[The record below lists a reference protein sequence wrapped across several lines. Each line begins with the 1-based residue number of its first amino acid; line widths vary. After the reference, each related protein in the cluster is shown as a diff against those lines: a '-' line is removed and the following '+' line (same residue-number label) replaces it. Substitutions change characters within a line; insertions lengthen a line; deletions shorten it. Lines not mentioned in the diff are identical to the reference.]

1 MAVNAPDTPSS
12 DHAAMA
18 PYWEMV
24 DTILAGADAIRKA
37 AKYLPQ
43 FPKESDADYKHRRE
57 NAKFTNI
64 FRDLVEGLAS
74 KPFAKELG
82 LVDAKATD
90 QIKALAEDI
99 DGRGNHLHVFAG
111 NLFFNGIAHAIG
123 WIFVDHSK
131 VPEGATRAQEKA
143 IGARPYWV
151 YVPATKMLAA
161 YTDVI
166 DGVERF
172 VHVRIREDEVRRKG
186 FEEETVE
193 RVRVLNREPLLDETG
208 KVIGYGP
215 ATYELWE
222 KGSSSN
228 GKTAAWSVVDRGSI
242 AIGVIALVPFL
253 TGRRVEGSW
262 KVLPPM
268 KDCAFLQVEHYQQE
282 TNLKYARD
290 MTCFPMLA
298 GNGVTPEI
306 DPATNQPRVAPV
318 GPKAVLY
325 APMGQDGRHGEWKFI
340 EISASSLEFLEGSI
354 DKTERQLRELGRQPL
369 TAETGNLT
377 VVTTAFAAQKGNSAV
392 QAWAI
397 NLKDSLEQAFAY
409 TCMWLKDSSE
419 PEVSVHTD
427 FAIEAQAGDE
437 LDAVL
442 TLMER
447 GDISR
452 EAGLNEMK
460 RRNVLSPEYDAEADL
475 DVILSEMPGDDD
487 EVTAAV
493 TPTSKPA

>member
-1 MAVNAPDTPSS
+1 
-12 DHAAMA
+12 
-18 PYWEMV
+18 MV
-24 DTILAGADAIRKA
+24 DTILAGADAMRKA

-43 FPKESDADYKHRRE
+43 FPKESDADYKYRRE

-82 LVDAKATD
+82 LVEGKATD
-90 QIKALAEDI
+90 QVKTLAEDI

-111 NLFFNGIAHAIG
+111 NVFFNGIAHAVD
-123 WIFVDHSK
+123 WIFVDHTK

-151 YVPATKMLAA
+151 HIPATRMLAA
-161 YTDVI
+161 YTDMI
-166 DGVERF
+166 DGEEQFIHIRF
-172 VHVRIREDEVRRKG
+172 REDEIRRSAFG
-186 FEEETVE
+186 ETTVE
-193 RVRVLNREPLLDETG
+193 RVRVLNREPVVADG
-208 KVIGYGP
+208 KVIGYAP
-215 ATYELWE
+215 ATFELWE
-222 KGSSSN
+222 KSAGTN
-228 GKTAAWSVVDRGSI
+228 GKAGSWSVVDSGPI
-242 AIGVIALVPFL
+242 AIGIIALVPFL
-253 TGRRVEGSW
+253 TGRRIAGSW
-262 KVLPPM
+262 QVLPPM
-268 KDCAFLQVEHYQQE
+268 KDCAHLQIEHYQQE

-306 DPATNQPRVAPV
+306 DPTTNQPVVAPV

-325 APMGQDGRHGEWKFI
+325 APMGQDGQHGEWKFI
-340 EISASSLEFLEGSI
+340 EISASSLQFLESSI

-397 NLKDSLEQAFAY
+397 NLKDALEQAWVY

-419 PEVSVHTD
+419 PEVSIHTD
-427 FAIEAQAGDE
+427 FAIEAQAGEE
-437 LDAVL
+437 LNAVL

-447 GDISR
+447 HEISR
-452 EAGLNEMK
+452 EAGLSEMK
-460 RRNVLSPEYDAEADL
+460 RRNVLSPEYDAGADL
-475 DVILSEMPGDDD
+475 DVILSEIPGDDD
-487 EVTAAV
+487 DGSAAL
-493 TPTSKPA
+493 PRPAA

>member
-1 MAVNAPDTPSS
+1 MAVNTPDTPSS

-18 PYWEMV
+18 SYWEMV
-24 DTILAGADAIRKA
+24 DTILAGADAMRRS

-43 FPKESDADYKHRRE
+43 FPKEGDPDYKYRRE

-64 FRDLVEGLAS
+64 FRDLVEGLAA

-82 LVDAKATD
+82 LVDAKASD
-90 QIKALAEDI
+90 QIKKLAEDI

-111 NLFFNGIAHAIG
+111 NLFFDGIARGIG

-151 YVPATKMLAA
+151 YVPATKLLAA
-161 YTDVI
+161 YTDMI
-166 DGVERF
+166 DGEEQF
-172 VHVRIREDEVRRKG
+172 VHVRFREDEVRRKD
-186 FEEETVE
+186 FEEETIE
-193 RVRVLNREPLLDETG
+193 RVRVLNREPLIDEAGTAT
-208 KVIGYGP
+208 GYGP

-222 KGSSSN
+222 KGAGSN
-228 GKTAAWSVVDRGSI
+228 GKTAAWSVVDSGPI
-242 AIGVIALVPFL
+242 AIGIIALVPFL
-253 TGRRVEGSW
+253 TGRRVDGTW
-262 KVLPPM
+262 QVLPPM

-306 DPATNQPRVAPV
+306 DPATGQPRVAPV

-340 EISASSLEFLEGSI
+340 EISASSLQFLEGSI

-419 PEVSVHTD
+419 PEVSIHTD
-427 FAIEAQAGDE
+427 FAIEAQAGEE

-475 DVILSEMPGDDD
+475 NVILSEMPGDDD
-487 EVTAAV
+487 EGTAAV
-493 TPTSKPA
+493 TPTPKAA

>member
-1 MAVNAPDTPSS
+1 MAENTPDTPSS
-12 DHAAMA
+12 DHTAMA

-24 DTILAGADAIRKA
+24 DTILAGADAMRKA

-43 FPKESDADYKHRRE
+43 FPKESDADYKYRRE

-64 FRDLVEGLAS
+64 FRDLVEGLAA

-82 LVDAKATD
+82 LVEGKATD
-90 QIKALAEDI
+90 HVKKFAEDI

-111 NLFFNGIAHAIG
+111 NVFFNGIARGID

-131 VPEGATRAQEKA
+131 VPEGSTRAQEKA

-151 YVPATKMLAA
+151 HVPATRMLAA
-161 YTDVI
+161 YADMI
-166 DGVERF
+166 DGKEQFIHARF
-172 VHVRIREDEVRRKG
+172 REDEVRRNG
-186 FEEETVE
+186 FEEATVE
-193 RVRVLNREPLLDETG
+193 RVRVLNREPMLTDG
-208 KVIGYGP
+208 KVTGYAP
-215 ATYELWE
+215 ATFELWE
-222 KGSSSN
+222 KSASVN
-228 GKTAAWSVVDRGSI
+228 GKASTWTVVDNGAI

-253 TGRRVEGSW
+253 TGRRIEGSW
-262 KVLPPM
+262 QVLPPM
-268 KDCAFLQVEHYQQE
+268 KDCAHLQVEHYQQE

-306 DPATNQPRVAPV
+306 DPTTSQPKVAPV

-325 APMGQDGRHGEWKFI
+325 APMDQNGQHGEWKFI
-340 EISASSLEFLEGSI
+340 EISASSLEFLEKSI

-397 NLKDSLEQAFAY
+397 NLKDALEQAWAY
-409 TCMWLKDSSE
+409 TCLWLRESSE
-419 PEVSVHTD
+419 PEVSIHTD
-427 FAIEAQAGDE
+427 FAIEAQAGEE
-437 LDAVL
+437 LNAVL

-447 GDISR
+447 NDISR

-460 RRNVLSPEYDAEADL
+460 RRNVLSPEYDAKADL
-475 DVILSEMPGDDD
+475 DVILFEVPGEDA
-487 EVTAAV
+487 EGALLSVRSAKGT
-493 TPTSKPA
+493 

>member
-1 MAVNAPDTPSS
+1 MAEKTPDTPSS
-12 DHAAMA
+12 DYAAMA

-24 DTILAGADAIRKA
+24 DTILAGADAMRRA

-43 FPKESDADYKHRRE
+43 FPKESDADYKYRRE

-82 LVDAKATD
+82 LVDAKASD
-90 QIKALAEDI
+90 QIKKLAEDI

-151 YVPATKMLAA
+151 YVAATKMLAA
-161 YTDVI
+161 YTDII
-166 DGVERF
+166 DGEEQF
-172 VHVRIREDEVRRKG
+172 VHVRIREDEVRRRG
-186 FEEETVE
+186 FEEETIE
-193 RVRVLNREPLLDETG
+193 RVRVLNREPLLDDRG
-208 KVIGYGP
+208 NVVGYGP
-215 ATYELWE
+215 ANYELWE
-222 KGSSSN
+222 KGASSN
-228 GKTAAWSVVDRGSI
+228 GRAAAWSVIDSGSI
-242 AIGVIALVPFL
+242 SIGLIALVPFL
-253 TGRRVEGSW
+253 TGRRVDGSW
-262 KVLPPM
+262 QVLPPM

-397 NLKDSLEQAFAY
+397 NLKDALEQAFAY

-419 PEVSVHTD
+419 PEVSIHTD
-427 FAIEAQAGDE
+427 FAIEAQAGEE

-460 RRNVLSPEYDAEADL
+460 RRNGLSPEYDSEVDL
-475 DVILSEMPGDDD
+475 DVILKEMPGED
-487 EVTAAV
+487 EEVSAALAPTAE
-493 TPTSKPA
+493 TS